1 MWFFEKLPS
10 GEDFVANI
18 LLFVPFG
25 FALAW
30 RLEERLRWFTALWVT
45 VFASLL
51 FTFSIELTQV
61 FMPSRT
67 SSWFDIAANTIGGTI
82 GWLMFRVL
90 GGYIES
96 ILSALL
102 SGFYGVLRAN
112 LLGGFFVAY
121 VLTAIFVSIPLNRMT
136 ILRNWDDSLPLFVGN
151 TPSNPYGWR
160 GSVFE
165 IALADR

>member
-51 FTFSIELTQV
+51 FHV
-61 FMPSRT
+61 
-67 SSWFDIAANTIGGTI
+67 
-82 GWLMFRVL
+82 
-90 GGYIES
+90 
-96 ILSALL
+96 
-102 SGFYGVLRAN
+102 
-112 LLGGFFVAY
+112 
-121 VLTAIFVSIPLNRMT
+121 
-136 ILRNWDDSLPLFVGN
+136 
-151 TPSNPYGWR
+151 
-160 GSVFE
+160 
-165 IALADR
+165 